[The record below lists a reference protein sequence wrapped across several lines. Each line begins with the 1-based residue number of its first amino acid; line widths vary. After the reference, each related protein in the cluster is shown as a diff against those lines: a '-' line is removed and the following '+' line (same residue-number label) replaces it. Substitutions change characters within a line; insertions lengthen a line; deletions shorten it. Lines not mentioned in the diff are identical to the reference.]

1 MNEEQLR
8 RLSDC
13 EVIINRYHDKLVE
26 YMMQCDNYSKQ
37 IMPKDE
43 FQRIWED
50 FNNRM
55 SRDFGMLRKD
65 ILSLSDKDRDLLEKI
80 EFLNKEL
87 VRLHFDHHQ
96 MINRQGAHVEKL
108 LLEAENSNMTHKSHQ
123 KYIEHIQ
130 VKLNEC
136 ERMSSEINELK
147 KFFHIC
153 NGSLQEQ
160 INILSKKLDGFE
172 SKFQLCSSNTIMNQ
186 VNLED
191 HKKHYQDQMDDF
203 KVIVKAISSQ
213 MQSNFDQMFR
223 RFEDRINSLPV
234 PEKVQLPDFDKMLA
248 DQQVDTL
255 EKVNLKARKI
265 EAALE
270 QAKSN
275 EMQMTVMNKKMEK
288 ILEILSNNDF
298 N

>member
-13 EVIINRYHDKLVE
+13 EVIINKYHDQLKTYISQIENYTKNSISRSELEQTLE
-26 YMMQCDNYSKQ
+26 YLKKTWGDSFSNIQANLSKQ
-37 IMPKDE
+37 DENHKELLYKVYDLKDKLNLVHLTSNKHMDSILRHNQEIENSCAQHEIHAQHIADIQAKFPEYDKISPKLDE
-43 FQRIWED
+43 FIQKSGEFALLCSKIDDE
-50 FNNRM
+50 
-55 SRDFGMLRKD
+55 LRK
-65 ILSLSDKDRDLLEKI
+65 
-80 EFLNKEL
+80 
-87 VRLHFDHHQ
+87 
-96 MINRQGAHVEKL
+96 
-108 LLEAENSNMTHKSHQ
+108 
-123 KYIEHIQ
+123 
-130 VKLNEC
+130 
-136 ERMSSEINELK
+136 
-147 KFFHIC
+147 KFE
-153 NGSLQEQ
+153 G
-160 INILSKKLDGFE
+160 LDA
-172 SKFQLCSSNTIMNQ
+172 KFQLCSSNNTMNQ
-186 VNLED
+186 INLED
-191 HKKHYQDQMDDF
+191 HKKQYQDQIKDF
-203 KVIVKAISSQ
+203 KFIIKTLNDNVQNQ
-213 MQSNFDQMFR
+213 MNGLSAH
-223 RFEDRINSLPV
+223 FENRINKLPV